1 MHAVK
6 PTENIDTYMTDI
18 DEFKGITVEREI
30 ELYHMMHTGD
40 PNKREDARNEL
51 ITSNLR
57 LVVKIA
63 HDFKK
68 YGVTFADLVQEGNVG
83 LMTAADKFDP
93 KHGAKFS
100 YFAAF
105 WIKQSMRKAILNQ
118 SRTIRI
124 PNCAAQMSAKLHKIK
139 QRYLAEKGR
148 LPTMEESAQELGVSE
163 ERIEGL
169 SFSDIQ
175 IASINE
181 KIDEDSDT
189 TFEEVIHSE
198 TDEAQAKQ
206 EEVSQAVDATL
217 NLLKTK
223 FSDMDRFI
231 ILHAY
236 GIDCKPLTPAIIAQ
250 ETGLS
255 EIEISIRMRRICKEL
270 KPMLKDMCFDL

>member
-1 MHAVK
+1 MKHTQ
-6 PTENIDTYMTDI
+6 PTEDITQYMEDI
-18 DEFKGITVEREI
+18 KEYELISPEREI
-30 ELYHMMHTGD
+30 ELYHTMRSGD
-40 PNKREDARNEL
+40 PIKSQEARSEL
-51 ITSNLR
+51 ITCSLR

-148 LPTMEESAQELGVSE
+148 LPSMEESAQELGVSE

-169 SFSDIQ
+169 SFSDIR

-198 TDEAQAKQ
+198 TDEAQSKQ
-206 EEVSQAVDATL
+206 EEISQAVEAML
-217 NLLKTK
+217 KLLKTK

-236 GIDCKPLTPAIIAQ
+236 GIDCKPLTPTIIAQ
-250 ETGLS
+250 ETGIS
-255 EIEISIRMRRICKEL
+255 EIEISCRMRRICREL
-270 KPMLKDMCFDL
+270 KPMLKDMCFEL